1 MLKPMLKKRKFNSLF
16 AIMFMALLFVSC
28 SGEGEEI
35 ENNNDG
41 IRSMPVETV
50 TIETGNF
57 DDYIRL
63 SGTVEALEDAI
74 ISSESSG
81 RILSIRDRGERVGR
95 GDVLARLD
103 DRMIRSQYDA
113 AKTGFDLADDTFN
126 RLEALYADSIISTQD
141 FRSARAQRDQAKAQL
156 ELTEKQLRDSR
167 IEAPFAGRVED
178 RLVRNGELVNPGV
191 PVLRLVN
198 SEKVKI
204 LTGIPERYSGEIS
217 EGSDVI
223 IHFSSLGLE
232 PRESRITYAG
242 NVIDPDT
249 RTFTVEIELEN
260 SDERIKPDMVVDL
273 QVKRTTLE
281 DVIVIPRTAII
292 RDEEGT
298 SVFKSNSEN
307 GRKIAEL
314 VSVRTG
320 STSGSLIQILDGLQ
334 QGDEIV
340 VAGMRTL
347 SIGDALNVLFTETN
361 LERAVKLRESDIP
374 LVNF

>member
-1 MLKPMLKKRKFNSLF
+1 ML
-16 AIMFMALLFVSC
+16 MALLFVSC

-223 IHFSSLGLE
+223 IHFRSLGLE